1 MLEYI
6 KIKWRYCRI
15 YRQFQINMQTEKRR
29 NIWRNICYSLH
40 KNVYKNRSMPFPV
53 HDCSMVIRFWLSCHK
68 KKFGYTR
75 MKTMFCL
82 KMVKTDFGSI
92 PLGSKR
98 VMCQIN
104 LELKLKNNNFLLS
117 LPNV

>member
-1 MLEYI
+1 MPI
-6 KIKWRYCRI
+6 KIGVCHFRFMIAAR
-15 YRQFQINMQTEKRR
+15 
-29 NIWRNICYSLH
+29 SLGFG
-40 KNVYKNRSMPFPV
+40 FPAT
-53 HDCSMVIRFWLSCHK
+53 K
-68 KKFGYTR
+68 KSLGITR

-104 LELKLKNNNFLLS
+104 L
-117 LPNV
+117 